1 MSENFLKGVKNVEF
15 TGHLYCKETGREL
28 PVFTLNEPSVEE
40 WNRRAKIQN
49 TKMFVQIMKRQPEN
63 YQEVLNWVYSLIPE
77 NEENQPAGNELAF
90 HQN

>member
-1 MSENFLKGVKNVEF
+1 MSKKIFEGVKNVEF
-15 TGHLYCKETGREL
+15 TGYHYCKETGSEL

-49 TKMFVQIMKRQPEN
+49 TKMFIQIMKRQPKN
-63 YQEVLNWVYSLIPE
+63 YQEVLDWVYSLIPE